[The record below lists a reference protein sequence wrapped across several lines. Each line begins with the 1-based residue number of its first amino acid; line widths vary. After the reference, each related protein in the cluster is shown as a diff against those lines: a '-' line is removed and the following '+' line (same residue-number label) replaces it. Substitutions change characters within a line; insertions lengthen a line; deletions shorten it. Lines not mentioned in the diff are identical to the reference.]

1 MKRSNWIVF
10 GIAIFLSLILGW
22 LVGRSS
28 DSDTQ
33 QKLSAVAKDTSPKI
47 LYYRNPMGLADTSP
61 VPKQD
66 SMGMDYIPV
75 YETTDNNQAKKIVY
89 YRNPMGLSDTSPV
102 PKKDSMGMDYIPV
115 YEEESGSV
123 KPGTV
128 IISPEKIQ
136 KLGVRTELVK
146 LMSLSSNV
154 RASATI
160 QIDETKQYAIAPKYE
175 GWVEKLY
182 ANQTGMLVQRGQPL
196 MIVYSPE
203 VLAAQDEYRIADN
216 AARQLQASDPNNAA
230 SMRRLRDASQ
240 ARLRNWDINTTQLSK
255 IGQNKVSGNLTI
267 NSPVNAVVVDK
278 PIVQGAR
285 FDTGEVILRLAD
297 LSNVWA
303 IANVPASNVSG
314 IAIGQSAT
322 FQSPTIPGKTFN
334 GNVTFIQPILDSQ
347 TRTLAVRI
355 ELSNTNGILRPGLF
369 GDVALTK
376 DASVAVLTVPR
387 SAVLDSGS
395 RQTVLVQIGEGRFEP
410 RSVTVGKRSGE
421 LIEILQGVSEG
432 ERVVASANFLID
444 AESNLQSALNGLNAQ
459 QSKKELPMSS
469 SSTTESVSETVDHN
483 SHNQHS
489 KDTGSVS
496 ESVDHNSHD
505 QHSKD
510 TESSSE
516 AVDHSSHNQHS
527 TEN

>member
-1 MKRSNWIVF
+1 MKRSNWIVV

-28 DSDTQ
+28 DSNTP
-33 QKLSAVAKDTSPKI
+33 QKLSAVVKDTSPKI

-75 YETTDNNQAKKIVY
+75 YETVDNTQPKKILY

-123 KPGTV
+123 EPGTV

-240 ARLRNWDINTTQLSK
+240 ARLGNWDINTTQLSK

-267 NSPVNAVVVDK
+267 TSPVNAVVVDK

-285 FDTGEVILRLAD
+285 FGAGEVILRLAD

-303 IANVPASNVSG
+303 IADVPASSANG
-314 IAIGQSAT
+314 IAIGQFAT
-322 FQSPTIPGKTFN
+322 FQSSTLPGKTFK
-334 GNVTFIQPILDSQ
+334 GQVTFIQPIIDSQ

-355 ELSNTNGILRPGLF
+355 ELPNTNGILRPGLF
-369 GDVALTK
+369 GDINLTQ
-376 DASVAVLTVPR
+376 DASAAVLTVPR
-387 SAVLDSGS
+387 SAVLDSGT
-395 RQTVLVQIGEGRFEP
+395 RQTVLVQVVEGKFEP
-410 RSVTVGKRSGE
+410 RPVILGKRSGE
-421 LIEILQGVSEG
+421 YVEILQGVSEG
-432 ERVVASANFLID
+432 ERVVVSANFLID

-459 QSKKELPMSS
+459 QSAEDIPMSTS
-469 SSTTESVSETVDHN
+469 SPTESST
-483 SHNQHS
+483 
-489 KDTGSVS
+489 K
-496 ESVDHNSHD
+496 SVDHSNHD
-505 QHSKD
+505 QDSK
-510 TESSSE
+510 
-516 AVDHSSHNQHS
+516 
-527 TEN
+527 EN

>member
-1 MKRSNWIVF
+1 MKKTNWINI
-10 GIAIFLSLILGW
+10 GIAILFSLVIGWYLGQSQH
-22 LVGRSS
+22 V
-28 DSDTQ
+28 DPAEEM
-33 QKLSAVAKDTSPKI
+33 SAIANEQTPKI

-61 VPKQD
+61 VPKKD

-75 YETTDNNQAKKIVY
+75 YEKLETTQSKKIMY
-89 YRNPMGLSDTSPV
+89 YRNPMGLADTSPV

-115 YEEESGSV
+115 YQESEQQSNT
-123 KPGTV
+123 GTV

-146 LMSLSSNV
+146 LMSLSSIV

-285 FDTGEVILRLAD
+285 FGAGEVILRLAD

-322 FQSPTIPGKTFN
+322 FQSPTIPGKTFK

-355 ELSNTNGILRPGLF
+355 ELPNTNGILRPGLF
-369 GDVALTK
+369 GDVALIK

-410 RSVTVGKRSGE
+410 RPVTVGERSGE

-432 ERVVASANFLID
+432 ERVVVSANFLID

-459 QSKKELPMSS
+459 QSQKEKPMSS
-469 SSTTESVSETVDHN
+469 LSTTESIP
-483 SHNQHS
+483 
-489 KDTGSVS
+489 
-496 ESVDHNSHD
+496 ESVDHNSHE

-516 AVDHSSHNQHS
+516 TVDHTSHNQHS